1 MSSLLQEMKD
11 AELGVFL
18 KNSNPL
24 TFHMTDLEKKP
35 NLKNINN
42 ESFQKL
48 NLFLE
53 DHFNL
58 IQKQY
63 EIYNVEYEKYLFYLE
78 SLD

>member
-1 MSSLLQEMKD
+1 
-11 AELGVFL
+11 
-18 KNSNPL
+18 
-24 TFHMTDLEKKP
+24 MTDLEKKP